1 MNGEEI
7 VKKFEESKTYR
18 KNFENL
24 YKSAYEHFMP
34 QRSKSF
40 GQSGDATNGEANDGQ
55 DTVYDSTPLDALNK
69 FVSKLQSSL
78 VPAQQQWLKLRV
90 GTAIT
95 EGVEEKQRVLDQI
108 NDIFFAAI
116 HNSNFD
122 VEVTECFYDLAV
134 GTACLM
140 MIDSGSFNSPFKF
153 KTVPLS
159 ELYLENVGNSQF
171 GGIFRCHSV
180 IPMMANQVWADIKQN
195 KDMAEEGKPQEFI
208 EYVAKEKNGG
218 YTYYVVYNKTKD
230 IVVQRSLEYNPF
242 IVFRWSVMPGEV
254 YGRGP
259 VLFALPDAKSLNK
272 TKELILKNASLA
284 VSGAYTYEDDGVTN
298 PENVSIEPGAFI
310 PVASNGGQSRAPSIA
325 PLRSSADF
333 NVGDIVLKDLRQ
345 SIYQIMFANP
355 MGPVDAPVKSATEIE
370 YRQKEFADTIGAPFG
385 RLQTEL
391 IKNIISTG
399 LTILNSINKID
410 IGEFKVNGEEIAV
423 RYSSPLAITQE
434 SEKVMK
440 IRTFLSTVAEM
451 FGPQVA
457 MAVIK
462 PTMIPKLAAGM
473 GIDMNDVS
481 TSDELEEMRNN
492 AADAEAEQMEQEN
505 QLRMLNAQAQA
516 K

>member
-18 KNFENL
+18 TNFENL

-34 QRSKSF
+34 QRSKAF
-40 GQSGDATNGEANDGQ
+40 GQTGGATNGQPNDGQ

-78 VPAQQQWLKLRV
+78 VPSQQQWLRLKV

-95 EGVEEKQRVLDQI
+95 EGVEEKQQVLDQI
-108 NDIFFAAI
+108 TEIFFAAI

-122 VEVTECFYDLAV
+122 VEVSECFYDLAV

-140 MIDSGSFNSPFKF
+140 MIDSGSFNEPFKF

-171 GGIFRCHSV
+171 GGVFRMHSV
-180 IPMMANQVWADIKQN
+180 IPMLANQVWADIKID
-195 KDMAEEGKPQEFI
+195 KEMAEEGKPQEFI
-208 EYVAKEKNGG
+208 EYVSKEKNGT
-218 YTYYVVYNKTKD
+218 YTYYVVYNKTKQ
-230 IVVQRSLEYNPF
+230 IVVQRNLEYNPF

-298 PENVSIEPGAFI
+298 PENVAIEPGAFI

-355 MGPVDAPVKSATEIE
+355 MGPIDAPVRSATEIE

-391 IKNIISTG
+391 IKNIVSTG
-399 LTILNSINKID
+399 LKILNSINKID

-423 RYSSPLAITQE
+423 RYSSPLAISQE
-434 SEKVMK
+434 SERVMK
-440 IRTFLSTVAEM
+440 IRTFIGTIAEI

-457 MAVIK
+457 MSVVKTTI
-462 PTMIPKLAAGM
+462 IPKLASGM
-473 GIDMNDVS
+473 GLDMNDVA
-481 TSDELEEMRNN
+481 TSDELDQMKSD
-492 AADAEAEQMEQEN
+492 AADAEADQMEQEN
-505 QLRMLNAQAQA
+505 QIRMMNAQAQA